1 MDYNV
6 IVTEDAEN
14 ELDQYIRYL
23 LFDKVS
29 EQAASNLL
37 TDFEETVEVL
47 SGVAGSLR
55 YCDNPRL
62 SEQGYKRI
70 NFQRHRYFMLF
81 RIEGDDA
88 IVDAIFHKLQDYE
101 NKMI

>member
-23 LFDKVS
+23 LFDKMS

-37 TDFEETVEVL
+37 TDFEETVQVL
-47 SGVAGSLR
+47 
-55 YCDNPRL
+55 
-62 SEQGYKRI
+62 
-70 NFQRHRYFMLF
+70 
-81 RIEGDDA
+81 
-88 IVDAIFHKLQDYE
+88 
-101 NKMI
+101 